1 MRYLRLWWQFVITAF
16 VEQAEFRLN
25 FALAVLGGWG
35 GLGLAVLTFGLLYQ
49 FTNEVQGWTRDEA
62 LIFKVFDSDATKPSR
77 FTAHSAFD
85 DPNTPADAS
94 PRESIETRTFAFF
107 D

>member
-1 MRYLRLWWQFVITAF
+1 M
-16 VEQAEFRLN
+16 
-25 FALAVLGGWG
+25 
-35 GLGLAVLTFGLLYQ
+35 
-49 FTNEVQGWTRDEA
+49 TRDEA
-62 LIFKVFDSDATKPSR
+62 LIFKVFDSDSSVPSR

-85 DPNTPADAS
+85 DPATPPDAP